1 MDIALA
7 ALFGLIV
14 GSFGNVCVHRLPR
27 GKSLIFPAS
36 HCPGCGVRIR
46 PLDNIPLLS
55 WLALGGK
62 CRACKTSIPWRYP
75 LLEALSGAAAAA
87 AVWKWGVTAPAA
99 LGFLAAFVFL
109 VLLFTDLETRLLPD
123 TLTLGGTAL
132 PLAFGLLGGTEP
144 VPFDALLGAAAGS
157 GLLLFVLL
165 LHYHVRGYYGMG
177 FGDVKLMAMIGAC
190 FGFPGMIYPLLG
202 SCLLALL
209 VAVPF
214 ILAKGK
220 TWHYPIPFGTFLC
233 AASALYLFRP

>member
-1 MDIALA
+1 MEIAFA
-7 ALFGLIV
+7 ALFGLIL

-27 GKSLIFPAS
+27 GKSLAYPPS
-36 HCPGCGVRIR
+36 HCPKCNARIR
-46 PLDNIPLLS
+46 ALDNIPVLS
-55 WLALGGK
+55 WLALGGR
-62 CRACKTSIPWRYP
+62 CRSCKAPIPWRYP

-87 AVWKWGVTAPAA
+87 AAWKWGVSAPAA
-99 LGFLAAFVFL
+99 LGFAAAFVFL

-123 TLTLGGTAL
+123 TFTLGGTAL

-144 VPFDALLGAAAGS
+144 APFDALLGAAAGS

-190 FGFPGMIYPLLG
+190 FGFPGMIYPLVG
-202 SCLLALL
+202 SCLIALL

-214 ILAKGK
+214 ILVKGK
-220 TWHYPIPFGTFLC
+220 SWQYPIPFGTFLC

>member
-1 MDIALA
+1 MEIAFA

-27 GKSLIFPAS
+27 GKSIVFPAS
-36 HCPGCGVRIR
+36 HCPACGARIR

-55 WLALGGK
+55 WIALGGK
-62 CRACKTSIPWRYP
+62 CRACRAPIPWRYP

-87 AVWKWGVTAPAA
+87 AVWRWGPAVPA
-99 LGFLAAFVFL
+99 VMGFILAFIFL
-109 VLLFTDLETRLLPD
+109 LLLFTDLETRLLPD
-123 TLTLGGTAL
+123 TLTLGGIAV
-132 PLAFGLLGGTEP
+132 PLAFGLFAGTEP
-144 VPFDALLGAAAGS
+144 VPMDALLGAAAGS

-165 LHYHVRGYYGMG
+165 AHYHVRGYYGMG

-190 FGFPGMIYPLLG
+190 FGFPGMLYPLIG

-214 ILAKGK
+214 ILWRGK
-220 TWHYPIPFGTFLC
+220 SWQYPIPFGTFLC

>member
-1 MDIALA
+1 MEIAFA
-7 ALFGLIV
+7 ALFGLIL

-27 GKSLIFPAS
+27 GQSLVHPAS
-36 HCPGCGVRIR
+36 HCPKCGARVR
-46 PLDNIPLLS
+46 PLDNIPVLS

-62 CRACKTSIPWRYP
+62 CRACRAPIPWRYP

-87 AVWKWGVTAPAA
+87 AMGKWGLSAQGA
-99 LGFLAAFVFL
+99 LGFAAAFVFL

-123 TLTLGGTAL
+123 TLTLGGAAL
-132 PLAFGLLGGTEP
+132 PLAFGLLAGSDP

-177 FGDVKLMAMIGAC
+177 FGDVKLMAMTGAC
-190 FGFPGMIYPLLG
+190 FGFPGMIYPLIG

-214 ILAKGK
+214 ILARGK
-220 TWHYPIPFGTFLC
+220 SWQYPVPYGTFLC